1 MYWDTYGQEDVNVI
15 SADVID
21 QIWLPILLTVGFGL
35 PDVPKFQQNK
45 TAIFVNGLLPEGKKA
60 FLKKYY
66 TTKWKSFGFTL
77 FLKKCLIFENFRL
90 RRPQPD
96 NREQRE
102 GGNDEACIA
111 ILNNF
116 YSVRII

>member
-1 MYWDTYGQEDVNVI
+1 MK
-15 SADVID
+15 
-21 QIWLPILLTVGFGL
+21 
-35 PDVPKFQQNK
+35 KFWFY
-45 TAIFVNGLLPEGKKA
+45 TIF
-60 FLKKYY
+60 
-66 TTKWKSFGFTL
+66 
-77 FLKKCLIFENFRL
+77 KKCLLFENFRL

-116 YSVRII
+116 YSVSIIQKNTIFLSDLGPKLLQSFLPIFPSYQDGIKWHDVECTHKKPIICEEIPELLQFIENNN

>member
-1 MYWDTYGQEDVNVI
+1 M
-15 SADVID
+15 
-21 QIWLPILLTVGFGL
+21 
-35 PDVPKFQQNK
+35 
-45 TAIFVNGLLPEGKKA
+45 NGLLPEGKKA
-60 FLKKYY
+60 FLLKNTIS

-77 FLKKCLIFENFRL
+77 FLKKCLLFENFRL

-116 YSVRII
+116 YSVSII

>member
-1 MYWDTYGQEDVNVI
+1 MK
-15 SADVID
+15 
-21 QIWLPILLTVGFGL
+21 
-35 PDVPKFQQNK
+35 KFWFY
-45 TAIFVNGLLPEGKKA
+45 TIF
-60 FLKKYY
+60 
-66 TTKWKSFGFTL
+66 
-77 FLKKCLIFENFRL
+77 KKCLLFENFRL

-116 YSVRII
+116 YSVSIIQKNTIFCQIQDQSFYNPSYLFFLHIRMASNGTMWNVLTKNPLYARKFPNYYNLSKTTTDDIIRFR

>member
-1 MYWDTYGQEDVNVI
+1 M
-15 SADVID
+15 
-21 QIWLPILLTVGFGL
+21 
-35 PDVPKFQQNK
+35 
-45 TAIFVNGLLPEGKKA
+45 IFVNGLLPEGKKA
-60 FLKKYY
+60 FLFKKNTILLNEKVLVLPY
-66 TTKWKSFGFTL
+66 
-77 FLKKCLIFENFRL
+77 FLKKCQIFKNFRL

-116 YSVRII
+116 YSVSVI

>member
-1 MYWDTYGQEDVNVI
+1 MK
-15 SADVID
+15 
-21 QIWLPILLTVGFGL
+21 
-35 PDVPKFQQNK
+35 KFWFY
-45 TAIFVNGLLPEGKKA
+45 TIF
-60 FLKKYY
+60 
-66 TTKWKSFGFTL
+66 
-77 FLKKCLIFENFRL
+77 KKCLLFENFRL

-116 YSVRII
+116 YSVSII